1 MTLTH
6 TDYDQMFGKNLT
18 VYGESK
24 MIEVKKSYVV
34 ELTEQQARE
43 LYQLLRTEKD
53 SGCLTHDKELILV
66 YHELKNLFDAG
77 IQ

>member
-6 TDYDQMFGKNLT
+6 TDYDQMFGKNLA

-53 SGCLTHDKELILV
+53 SGCLTHDKELKLV
-66 YHELKNLFDAG
+66 YHELKDLFDAG